1 MSELFENPMAY
12 IGDKWE
18 DIYKKLCKN
27 EDSGISSVFD
37 QMTSLFTLCA
47 SIGHLNQTSKKLEKS
62 KGIFRWSNLNQERE
76 VSVLTAIAWD
86 SQGRDLSVLE
96 NKKRIMELACDY
108 AEAGMQYLYDN
119 FFEDHM
125 HDGQL
130 GRIDKLDVEFNL
142 AQILEGLRQK
152 QQNVFDL

>member
-1 MSELFENPMAY
+1 MSEPSENPMAY
-12 IGDKWE
+12 ISEKWE
-18 DIYKKLCKN
+18 NIYEKLCKN
-27 EDSGISSVFD
+27 NESNTRVFD

-47 SIGHLNQTSKKLEKS
+47 SIGHLNQAPKKTEKQ
-62 KGIFRWSNLNQERE
+62 KGVFRWSNLNQERE

-86 SQGRDLSVLE
+86 AQQKDLSVLE
-96 NKKRIMELACDY
+96 NKKIIMELACDF
-108 AEAGMQYLYDN
+108 AEGGMQYLFDN

-142 AQILEGLRQK
+142 AQIVEGLRQ
-152 QQNVFDL
+152 QQSIF